1 MLPYF
6 CCAPVTLNW
15 FCTKRAAL
23 FFKALIQRLLFF
35 VLNQFEVIRWN
46 IIYFI
51 NADADNGAGVKAEGR
66 QRGETLKI
74 VAEVAEFISTAGC
87 WRPHLPT
94 TPFHTTIF
102 CCTQLIKKT
111 LMCDDS
117 RQLGWLKQSLSPL
130 LAPTPLNWEGK

>member
-6 CCAPVTLNW
+6 SCALVTLNW

-87 WRPHLPT
+87 WHPHLSIGGENEADCEVMKFLSLLSKMVCMSFCLSNLVFHST
-94 TPFHTTIF
+94 T
-102 CCTQLIKKT
+102 
-111 LMCDDS
+111 
-117 RQLGWLKQSLSPL
+117 R
-130 LAPTPLNWEGK
+130 

>member
-51 NADADNGAGVKAEGR
+51 NADVDNGDDVKAEGR

-74 VAEVAEFISTAGC
+74 VAEVAEFISTAAGTHTSP
-87 WRPHLPT
+87 PHLS
-94 TPFHTTIF
+94 TP
-102 CCTQLIKKT
+102 
-111 LMCDDS
+111 
-117 RQLGWLKQSLSPL
+117 QSSAALSSS
-130 LAPTPLNWEGK
+130 